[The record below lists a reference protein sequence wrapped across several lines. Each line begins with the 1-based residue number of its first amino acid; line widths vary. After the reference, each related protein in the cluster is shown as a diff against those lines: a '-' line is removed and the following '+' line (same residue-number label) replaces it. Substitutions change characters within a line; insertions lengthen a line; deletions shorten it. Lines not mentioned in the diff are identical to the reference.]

1 MIKNIEKGF
10 KRTAIILWILWAII
24 LFNVFPTY
32 FLLPTNFFKACVKGL
47 GCDIFSNI
55 LWTYIQWLSYP
66 LIIFFVIAFIW
77 KGFKGKS
84 R

>member
-10 KRTAIILWILWAII
+10 KRIVII
-24 LFNVFPTY
+24 LFNVFPN
-32 FLLPTNFFKACVKGL
+32 PTNFFKGCVKGL
-47 GCDIFSNI
+47 GCDVFFNI

-77 KGFKGKS
+77 KGFKGK
-84 R
+84 